1 MYQVNIKEIIKIN
14 IHNIDDSITFIITY
28 IKNKQIQN
36 SNILFIL
43 IIMKNNVL
51 IYVFF
56 IVQIYNFRQ

>member
-14 IHNIDDSITFIITY
+14 MHNIDDSITFIITHV
-28 IKNKQIQN
+28 KNKQIQN

>member
-14 IHNIDDSITFIITY
+14 MHNIDDSITFIITY

-56 IVQIYNFRQ
+56 IVQIYNFR

>member
-14 IHNIDDSITFIITY
+14 MHNIDDSITFIITY

-43 IIMKNNVL
+43 IIMKSNVL

>member
-14 IHNIDDSITFIITY
+14 MHNIDDSITFIITY

>member
-14 IHNIDDSITFIITY
+14 MHNIDDSITFIITY

-51 IYVFF
+51 IYIFF